1 MKRSLEITVYGI
13 LLNFI
18 MMSFQ
23 SYYIPNILFMINLLN
38 ELLLNAYHVLDMEL
52 VGYRNERTWQSPRDV
67 WSVDLQQVLSERIQQ
82 KVAQIIGY

>member
-1 MKRSLEITVYGI
+1 
-13 LLNFI
+13 

>member
-1 MKRSLEITVYGI
+1 
-13 LLNFI
+13 
-18 MMSFQ
+18 MSFQ